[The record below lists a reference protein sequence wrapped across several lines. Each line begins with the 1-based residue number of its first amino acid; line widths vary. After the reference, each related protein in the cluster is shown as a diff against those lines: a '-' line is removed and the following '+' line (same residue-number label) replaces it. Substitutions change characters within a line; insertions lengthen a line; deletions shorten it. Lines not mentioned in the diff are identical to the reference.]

1 MAELTPEQQLVA
13 QIESKFGSLDI
24 FYVWLDG
31 AAALMERSKIENELH
46 GLQDKQQ
53 ASRQEIEVGIQ
64 ARQAEFDLEIKALRD
79 TQQADFDKWQAQVDE
94 KQSQLDALNAMLK
107 G

>member
-13 QIESKFGSLDI
+13 QIKTKFGSLDI
-24 FYVWLDG
+24 FYSWLDG
-31 AAALMERSKIENELH
+31 AATLMERSQIENELH

-53 ASRQEIEVGIQ
+53 ASRQEIEVSIQ
-64 ARQAEFDLEIKALRD
+64 AKQAEYDTEIAGLRQA
-79 TQQADFDKWQAQVDE
+79 QQADFDKWQAQVYE
-94 KQSQLDALNAMLK
+94 KQNQLDALNQQLK